1 MAVVTGSKL
10 RDHFEKRDSELNLNL
25 ENKYK
30 VILKLMIIC
39 NAYHII
45 CHEKKSLPLIRKL
58 QKHFYEWSVC
68 YDFQGL
74 SDVSLPANH
83 FSKNWLSQSC

>member
-1 MAVVTGSKL
+1 
-10 RDHFEKRDSELNLNL
+10 
-25 ENKYK
+25 
-30 VILKLMIIC
+30 MIIC
-39 NAYHII
+39 DAYHII

-83 FSKNWLSQSC
+83 FSKNWLSQSCREIVVCICVCVVCVCEYL